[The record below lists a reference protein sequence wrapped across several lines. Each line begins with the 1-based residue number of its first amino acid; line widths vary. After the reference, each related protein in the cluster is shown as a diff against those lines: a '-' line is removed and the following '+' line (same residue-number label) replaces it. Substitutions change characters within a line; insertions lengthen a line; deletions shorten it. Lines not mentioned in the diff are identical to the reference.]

1 MPLLSKDANITAEN
15 TLLLIYRALVLI
27 GSASHAVTLEHHKI
41 AWSRLNP
48 KLNSLATEDYSK
60 NANHFG
66 PGFLEKTSKHLEMV
80 VG

>member
-1 MPLLSKDANITAEN
+1 MPLLSKDANITAED
-15 TLLLIYRALVLI
+15 TLILIHRALVLL
-27 GSASHAVTLEHHKI
+27 GSATHAVTLERHKI

-60 NANHFG
+60 DANLFG
-66 PGFLEKTSKHLEMV
+66 PGFSEKASKHLEMV